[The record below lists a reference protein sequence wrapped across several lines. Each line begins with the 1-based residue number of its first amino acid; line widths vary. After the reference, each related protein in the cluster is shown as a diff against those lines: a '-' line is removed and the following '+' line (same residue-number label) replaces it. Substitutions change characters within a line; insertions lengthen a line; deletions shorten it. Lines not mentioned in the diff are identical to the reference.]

1 MRSVGPFGAK
11 VFSRDELKILEVLS
25 DGRFHSGVELGEVI
39 GKTRSSVLHNIKNIA
54 ESGICFNRV
63 VGRGYQLQHV
73 PCFYD
78 ENSLGSRAGL
88 LFFDCVESTNTYLL
102 GRTDV
107 PDGTVAIAGFQ
118 NGGKGRRGRKFISRY
133 GDQIMFSYACRFNE
147 IAEISGLSI
156 VAGVSVVKT
165 LRAAGQQ
172 NIGLKW
178 PNDIYV
184 SGKKAGGV
192 LVETTCDS
200 DGVFVVIG
208 IGLNVE
214 RGFLFS
220 SEVHNID
227 RELNTIDVAGND
239 GRSRADLLLKFCK
252 GLDADLAEYRRK
264 GLAPFTDYFNGCDVF
279 SGRQVVLTNDNV
291 NIFGTCLGI
300 SPSGSLIIRD
310 ENNIK
315 REIFAGD
322 ISLRPAASLPD
333 CAGH

>member
-11 VFSRDELKILEVLS
+11 VFSPDELKILDVLS

-54 ESGICFNRV
+54 ESGICLNRV

-78 ENSLGSRAGL
+78 KKSLKSRDGL
-88 LFFDCVESTNTYLL
+88 LFFDCIESTNTYLL

-107 PDGTVAIAGFQ
+107 SNGTVVVAAFQ

-147 IAEISGLSI
+147 IAEVSGLSI
-156 VAGVSVVKT
+156 VAGVSIVKT

-184 SGKKAGGV
+184 SGKKAGGI

-220 SEVHNID
+220 SEIHNID

-239 GRSRADLLLKFCK
+239 GSRRTDLLLRFCE
-252 GLDADLAEYRRK
+252 GLDADLAGYRSK

-279 SGRQVVLTNDNV
+279 SGKQVVLTNDNV

-322 ISLRPAASLPD
+322 ISLRPVSQETSR
-333 CAGH
+333 G